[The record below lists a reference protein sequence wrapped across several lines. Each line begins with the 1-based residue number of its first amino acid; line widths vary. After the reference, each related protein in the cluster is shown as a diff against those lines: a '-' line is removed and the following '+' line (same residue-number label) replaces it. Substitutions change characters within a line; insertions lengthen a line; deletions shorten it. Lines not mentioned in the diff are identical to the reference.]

1 MLKSTLEAFSDKNG
15 QARHTAIAG
24 TVELSNLIPPTV
36 SYESRGNVLLI
47 GEQETITALKSQF
60 SALNSVTLLATEKL
74 AKADTASKGENLY
87 FSSQVKL
94 KGYLGAFEVTC
105 RVGGAN
111 PVSVS
116 ETKSETRDTEAFVNL
131 AKIAIGRDCFDLVV
145 DMTPEGVVES
155 EIPAPGYYGVGA
167 GKAKLANVI
176 EDLPDMLGTFDKPK
190 YFRLNPDLCAHSSR
204 GVSGCDRCVDACP
217 AGALSS
223 NGHAI
228 EINPYLCQGVG
239 TCATACPTEAI
250 SYALPDPDNT
260 QHFVSRLLN
269 RYQQEGGEKPTLL
282 IYGNR
287 DEQSVVNAL
296 AHLPSTVI
304 PVALEELATVGI
316 DTWFTAL
323 AYGAHQV
330 LLATNTVY
338 IPATIDR
345 VLSDELSVAQTFLT
359 ELGYE
364 ADRIAL
370 FDLAS
375 AASFTPFDTPLLPIA
390 TTSSV
395 EHLEGSKR
403 EKLFAVLE
411 LLYSAAERKPVRSDV
426 PANAPYGSVECQS
439 DDCTLCMGCVAVCP
453 TRALHAIGDRPGLLF
468 IEEDCVQCGMCEK
481 ACPEKVIALK
491 PGLNWSKAERQEARV
506 VYEEEAACCTS
517 CGKPFAPA
525 SMVKMLTEKLQG
537 HSQFQGEAIRRLAMC
552 EDCRVRD
559 VFSKIDADPESQL
572 RV

>member
-1 MLKSTLEAFSDKNG
+1 MLKSTLEAFSDPDG
-15 QARHTAIAG
+15 QARQTAIAG

-47 GEQETITALKSQF
+47 GEQETITALAPQF
-60 SALNSVTLLATEKL
+60 SALNSVTLLVTEKVTERTGE
-74 AKADTASKGENLY
+74 KAGTAANGDNMY
-87 FSSQVKL
+87 FSDQVAV

-105 RVGGAN
+105 RA
-111 PVSVS
+111 
-116 ETKSETRDTEAFVNL
+116 DTSL

-145 DMTPEGVVES
+145 DMTVEGVVTT

-176 EDLPDMLGTFDKPK
+176 EDLPAMLGTFDKPK
-190 YFRLNPDLCAHSSR
+190 YFRLNPDICAHSSR

-260 QHFVSRLLN
+260 QHFVHRLLK
-269 RYQQEGGEKPTLL
+269 RYLQEGGEKPTLL
-282 IYGNR
+282 LFGNR
-287 DEQSVVNAL
+287 DEQSVANAL
-296 AHLPSTVI
+296 STLPSTVI

-316 DTWFTAL
+316 DTWFSAL

-330 LLATNTVY
+330 LLATNTAY

-345 VLSDELSVAQTFLT
+345 VLTDELAIAQNFLT

-364 ADRIAL
+364 AERIAL

-375 AASFTPFDTPLLPIA
+375 AESFKAFDAALLPIA
-390 TTSSV
+390 VSSA
-395 EHLEGSKR
+395 ERIEGTKR

-411 LLYSAAERKPVRSDV
+411 LLYHAAEEKPERSDV
-426 PANAPYGSVECQS
+426 PENAPYGSVECQS
-439 DDCTLCMGCVAVCP
+439 NDCTLCMGCVAVCP
-453 TRALHAIGDRPGLLF
+453 TRALHAIGERPGLLF

-491 PGLNWSKAERQEARV
+491 PGLNWNKASRQEVRV
-506 VYEEEAACCTS
+506 VYEEAAACCTS

-537 HSQFQGEAIRRLAMC
+537 HSQFQGDAIRRLAMC

-559 VFSKIDADPESQL
+559 VFSKIEDDPESQL

>member
-1 MLKSTLEAFSDKNG
+1 MLKSTLEAFSDPNG
-15 QARHTAIAG
+15 QARQAAVAG

-36 SYESRGNVLLI
+36 SYESRGNLLI
-47 GEQETITALKSQF
+47 IGHQETITALAAQF
-60 SALNSVTLLATEKL
+60 SSLNSVTLLATEKAESG
-74 AKADTASKGENLY
+74 AKAENLY
-87 FSSQVKL
+87 FSEQVAV

-105 RVGGAN
+105 QIHGAA
-111 PVSVS
+111 V
-116 ETKSETRDTEAFVNL
+116 DTAANL
-131 AKIAIGRDCFDLVV
+131 AKIAIGRDCFDLIV
-145 DMTPEGVVES
+145 DMTAEGVVAT
-155 EIPAPGYYGVGA
+155 EIPAPGYYRIGA
-167 GKAKLANVI
+167 GKAKLAKVI
-176 EDLPDMLGTFDKPK
+176 EELPDMLGTFDKPK
-190 YFRLNPDLCAHSSR
+190 YFRLNPDICAHSSR

-239 TCATACPTEAI
+239 TCATACPTGAI

-260 QHFVSRLLN
+260 QHFVHRLLT
-269 RYQQEGGEKPTLL
+269 RYQQEGGEAPTLL
-282 IYGNR
+282 FFGNR
-287 DEQSVVNAL
+287 DEKAVAD
-296 AHLPSTVI
+296 AMATLPATVI

-316 DTWFTAL
+316 DTWYSAL

-330 LLATNTVY
+330 LLATNTSF

-345 VLSDELSVAQTFLT
+345 VLSNELEIAQTFLT

-364 ADRIAL
+364 ANRIVL

-375 AASFTPFDTPLLPIA
+375 AQSFKGFDAPLLPAAERI
-390 TTSSV
+390 
-395 EHLEGSKR
+395 EGSKR

-411 LLYSAAERKPVRSDV
+411 LLYDAASQKPERSQV

-439 DDCTLCMGCVAVCP
+439 DDCTLCMSCVAVCP

-468 IEEDCVQCGMCEK
+468 IEQDCVQCGMCEK
-481 ACPEKVIALK
+481 ACPEKVISLK
-491 PGLNWSKAERQEARV
+491 PGLNWNQEARQEARV
-506 VYEEEAACCTS
+506 VHEEAAACCTS

-537 HSQFQGEAIRRLAMC
+537 HSQFQGEAIRRLSMC

-559 VFSKIDADPESQL
+559 IFSKIEDDPESQL

>member
-1 MLKSTLEAFSDKNG
+1 MLKSTLEAFSDSNG

-36 SYESRGNVLLI
+36 SYESRGNLLI
-47 GEQETITALKSQF
+47 IGPQETVTALATQF
-60 SALNSVTLLATEKL
+60 SSLNSVTLLVTEMATE
-74 AKADTASKGENLY
+74 KADTAEKVENLY
-87 FSSQVKL
+87 FSNQVAV

-105 RVGGAN
+105 RVDG
-111 PVSVS
+111 SFS
-116 ETKSETRDTEAFVNL
+116 EIATTEASANL

-145 DMTPEGVVES
+145 DMTAEGVVAT

-190 YFRLNPDLCAHSSR
+190 YFRLNPDICAHSSR

-260 QHFVSRLLN
+260 QHFVHRLLS
-269 RYQQEGGEKPTLL
+269 RYLQEGGENPTLL
-282 IYGNR
+282 LYGNR
-287 DEQSVVNAL
+287 DELSVVQAL
-296 AHLPSTVI
+296 ATLPTTVV

-316 DTWFTAL
+316 DTWFSAL

-330 LLATNTVY
+330 LLATNAAY

-345 VLSDELSVAQTFLT
+345 VLTDELTIAQAFLT
-359 ELGYE
+359 ELGYD
-364 ADRIAL
+364 ADRITL
-370 FDLAS
+370 FDLAT
-375 AASFTPFDTPLLPIA
+375 ADSFKVFDTALIPATLPAAERI
-390 TTSSV
+390 
-395 EHLEGSKR
+395 EGTKR

-411 LLYSAAERKPVRSDV
+411 LLYNAAAQKPECSDV
-426 PANAPYGSVECQS
+426 PENAPYGSVECQS
-439 DDCTLCMGCVAVCP
+439 DDCTLCMSCVAVCP
-453 TRALHAIGDRPGLLF
+453 TRALHSIGDRPGLLF
-468 IEEDCVQCGMCEK
+468 IEQDCVQCGMCEK
-481 ACPEKVIALK
+481 ACPEKVISLK
-491 PGLNWSKAERQEARV
+491 PGFNWDKEARQAAQV
-506 VYEEEAACCTS
+506 VHEEEAACCTS

-537 HSQFQGEAIRRLAMC
+537 HSQFQGDAIRRLAMC

-559 VFSKIDADPESQL
+559 VFSKIENDPESQL